1 MELMQAKE
9 MVVMAGKKL
18 VESGLIARTWGN
30 VSCRVNDKQFVIT
43 PSGRAYETLTPDE
56 IVLVNI
62 DDLSYD
68 GNIKPSSE
76 KGIHAEAYKLR
87 PEVGFVIHTHQVNA
101 SIVSPL
107 GFDINDVSTESAK
120 IIGDNVPMAAY
131 GLPGTGKLRKGV
143 VNAIQRSSSKAVI
156 MAHHGAL
163 CMGVDYDDAFAVA
176 SELEK
181 VCARHITERYRQIT
195 DKVITNI
202 SEINEYVLS
211 NLEKKGDDV
220 AEFNAFDSERD
231 GSIMNMTAKNGDE
244 GVIRVDIETGKLVG
258 GYDFPVEAELHRA
271 VYEKRDDINYIIHSK
286 NEDIVAASK
295 IGKTMK
301 PFLDDFAQLCGA
313 TVKSASFNPN
323 ETIKTSKKVVKALK
337 GRSAVL
343 LKDNGALCCSGTLSD
358 AQAVEMVMDKG
369 CKTFL
374 GSALFGGG
382 KAINPIET
390 RLMRFIYLT
399 KYSKQAGKK

>member
-1 MELMQAKE
+1 MELMKAKE

-30 VSCRVNDKQFVIT
+30 VSCRVNESQFVIT
-43 PSGRAYETLTPDE
+43 PSGRPYETLTPDE

-62 DDLSYD
+62 EDLSYD
-68 GNIKPSSE
+68 GNVKPSSE
-76 KGIHAEAYKLR
+76 KGIHAAAYKLR
-87 PEVGFVIHTHQVNA
+87 PEVCFVIHTHQVNA

-107 GFDINDVSTESAK
+107 GFDINDVSAESAK

-143 VNAIQRSSSKAVI
+143 VNAIERSSSKAVI

-181 VCARHITERYRQIT
+181 VCARHITERYRTIT
-195 DKVITNI
+195 NKVIDNI
-202 SEINEYVLS
+202 SEINDYVLS
-211 NLEKKGDDV
+211 NLEKNGNDMPEVK
-220 AEFNAFDSERD
+220 AFDSERD
-231 GSIMNMTAKNGDE
+231 GSVMNMTAKDGTE
-244 GVIRVDIETGKLVG
+244 GVIRVDIKSGKLVG
-258 GYDFPVEAELHRA
+258 GNDFPIEAELHRA
-271 VYEKRDDINYIIHSK
+271 VYDNRDDINFIIHSK
-286 NEDIVAASK
+286 EEDITAVSK
-295 IGKTMK
+295 IGKTVK

-313 TVKSASFNPN
+313 TVKSAEFNKN
-323 ETIKTSKKVVKALK
+323 DTIKTTKKVVKALK

-374 GSALFGGG
+374 GSSLFGGG

-390 RLMRFIYLT
+390 RLMRFIYLK
-399 KYSKQAGKK
+399 KYSKQASKK

>member
-1 MELMQAKE
+1 MELMKAKE
-9 MVVMAGKKL
+9 LVVEAGKKL

-43 PSGRAYETLTPDE
+43 PSGRAYETLTPEE

-62 DDLSYD
+62 EDLSYD
-68 GNIKPSSE
+68 GSIKPSSE

-87 PEVGFVIHTHQVNA
+87 PNVNFVIHTHQVNA

-107 GFDINDVSTESAK
+107 GFDINDVSVDSAK

-143 VNAIQRSSSKAVI
+143 TAAIKRSSSKAVI

-163 CMGVDYDDAFAVA
+163 CMGDDYDDAFAVA

-181 VCARHITERYRQIT
+181 VCARHVSERYRQLT
-195 DKVITNI
+195 DKVVTNLC
-202 SEINEYVLS
+202 EINEYVLS
-211 NLEKKGDDV
+211 NLDKKGADMPKIK
-220 AEFNAFDSERD
+220 AYDSERD
-231 GSIMNMTAKNGDE
+231 GSIMNLTAKDDDRTF
-244 GVIRVDIETGKLVG
+244 RVDIETGKLVG
-258 GYDFPVEAELHRA
+258 GEEFPIEAEMHRA

-286 NEDIVAASK
+286 DEDIMAVSK
-295 IGKTMK
+295 LGKTMK

-313 TVKSASFNPN
+313 TVKSAAFNKN
-323 ETIKTSKKVVKALK
+323 ETIKSSKKVVKALK

-343 LKDNGALCCSGTLSD
+343 LKDNGALCCSGSLSD

-382 KAINPIET
+382 KAINPVET

-399 KYSKQAGKK
+399 KYSKQASKK

>member
-1 MELMQAKE
+1 MELMKAKE
-9 MVVMAGKKL
+9 LVVEAGKKL

-43 PSGRAYETLTPDE
+43 PSGRAYETLTPEE

-62 DDLSYD
+62 EDLSYD
-68 GNIKPSSE
+68 GSIKPSSE

-87 PEVGFVIHTHQVNA
+87 PNVNFVIHTHQVNA

-107 GFDINDVSTESAK
+107 GFDINDVSVDSAK

-143 VNAIQRSSSKAVI
+143 TAAIKRSSSKAVI

-163 CMGVDYDDAFAVA
+163 CMGDDYDDAFAVA

-181 VCARHITERYRQIT
+181 VCARHVSERYRQLT
-195 DKVITNI
+195 DKVVTNLC
-202 SEINEYVLS
+202 EINEYVLS
-211 NLEKKGDDV
+211 NLDKKGADMPEIK
-220 AEFNAFDSERD
+220 AYDSERD
-231 GSIMNMTAKNGDE
+231 GSIMNLTAKDDDRTF
-244 GVIRVDIETGKLVG
+244 RVDIETGKLVG
-258 GYDFPVEAELHRA
+258 GEEFPIEAEMHRA

-286 NEDIVAASK
+286 DEDIMAVSK
-295 IGKTMK
+295 LGKTMK

-313 TVKSASFNPN
+313 TVKSAAFNKN
-323 ETIKTSKKVVKALK
+323 ETIKSSKKVVKALK

-343 LKDNGALCCSGTLSD
+343 LKDNGALCCSGSLSD

-382 KAINPIET
+382 KAINPVET

-399 KYSKQAGKK
+399 KYSKQASKK

>member
-1 MELMQAKE
+1 MELMKAKE
-9 MVVMAGKKL
+9 LVVEAGKKL

-30 VSCRVNDKQFVIT
+30 VSCRVNDSQFVIT
-43 PSGRAYETLTPDE
+43 PSGRAYETLTPEE

-62 DDLSYD
+62 EDLSYD
-68 GNIKPSSE
+68 GDIKPSSE

-87 PEVGFVIHTHQVNA
+87 PNVNFVIHTHQVNA

-107 GFDINDVSTESAK
+107 GFDINDVSADSAK

-143 VNAIQRSSSKAVI
+143 TAAIKRSSSKAVI

-163 CMGVDYDDAFAVA
+163 CMGEDYDDAFAVA

-181 VCARHITERYRQIT
+181 VCARHVSERYRQLT
-195 DKVITNI
+195 DKVVTNLC
-202 SEINEYVLS
+202 EINEYVLS
-211 NLEKKGDDV
+211 NLDKKGEDMPEI
-220 AEFNAFDSERD
+220 AAYDSERD
-231 GSIMNMTAKNGDE
+231 GSVMNMTAKGDDRTF
-244 GVIRVDIETGKLVG
+244 RVDIETGKLVG
-258 GYDFPVEAELHRA
+258 GEEFPLEAEMHRA
-271 VYEKRDDINYIIHSK
+271 VYAKRDDVNYIIHSK
-286 NEDIVAASK
+286 DEDILAVSK
-295 IGKTMK
+295 LGKTMK

-313 TVKSASFNPN
+313 TVKSASFNKN
-323 ETIKTSKKVVKALK
+323 ETIKSSKKVVKALK

-382 KAINPIET
+382 KAINPVET
-390 RLMRFIYLT
+390 RLMRFVYLT
-399 KYSKQAGKK
+399 KYSKQASKK